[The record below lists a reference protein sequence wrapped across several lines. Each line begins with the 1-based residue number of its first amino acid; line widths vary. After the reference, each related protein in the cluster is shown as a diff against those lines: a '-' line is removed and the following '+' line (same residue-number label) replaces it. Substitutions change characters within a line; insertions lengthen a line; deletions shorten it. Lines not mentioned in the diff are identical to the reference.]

1 MIFKTVSYFD
11 TEEVKAAREKVLKH
25 KDNDYLLD
33 NENTFNFILKD
44 NKEIVGEADYKI
56 SVDEADLLYIYID
69 DPYKRKGY
77 GAELLK
83 KSLLF
88 LLERG
93 IKNVYL
99 EVNEN
104 NLPALSLYKKTG
116 FVKVGKRDQYYGKE
130 NAYIMKKT
138 IKEE

>member
-11 TEEVKAAREKVLKH
+11 IEEVKAAKEKVLKYR
-25 KDNDYLLD
+25 DSDFLLD
-33 NENTFNFILKD
+33 SENTFNFILKD
-44 NKEIVGEADYKI
+44 NREIVGEADYKI

-69 DPYKRKGY
+69 DPYRKKGY
-77 GAELLK
+77 GIELLE

-88 LLERG
+88 LFERG

-104 NLPALSLYKKTG
+104 NLPALSLYKKAG
-116 FVKVGKRDQYYGKE
+116 FIKVGKREQYYGKE
-130 NAYIMKKT
+130 NAYIMKKA